1 MHICCEIFIIYYL
14 KCLLICSTGNMLQN
28 FEKIFYKN
36 KNKDK
41 QKAQTRNE
49 ISMEILYKLSQA
61 ETVSRL
67 ENWKKA
73 EKINTDN
80 SLSVH
85 RN

>member
-1 MHICCEIFIIYYL
+1 
-14 KCLLICSTGNMLQN
+14 MLQN
-28 FEKIFYKN
+28 FEKTFYKN

-41 QKAQTRNE
+41 QKAQTGNE
-49 ISMEILYKLSQA
+49 IFMEILYKLCQV
-61 ETVSRL
+61 EIVSRL
-67 ENWKKA
+67 ENWKKV